1 MKLYKGRLLL
11 ANTEG
16 KQAPPL
22 TKRHLDMPMLTL
34 ILILSLF
41 GSLMIFSASYANA
54 LARYGD
60 SFYYIKRQILWLF
73 VGIAVMFLA
82 SRPTPFFYK
91 KITPYAFAVTLLF
104 LIAVLIVGQSGG
116 GAQRWIAIG
125 SLTFQPSEL
134 AKTTLVLTL
143 ALHFSKHEDKILD
156 TRSKKNFLFGT
167 LIPLG
172 YIGLVC
178 GLVAL
183 EKHLSCII
191 ILGCLGVIMMFVGGS
206 RAKYL
211 GMFGA
216 VGVAGISALAL
227 FTDYTKRRI
236 LIWQNPEAFPLDGG
250 WQTLQGMM
258 AIGSGGFFGLGFGNS
273 RLKFSYVAEPQNDFI
288 FTIICEELGFV
299 GAFLVILLFAMLIW
313 RGIRIG
319 QRAPDKFC
327 ALTVWGL
334 TFKIALQVAMNV
346 AVVTNMMPNT
356 GISLP
361 FFSTGGSSLMI
372 QIFEIG
378 IILSI
383 SRFSTQKK

>member
-1 MKLYKGRLLL
+1 ML
-11 ANTEG
+11 A
-16 KQAPPL
+16 
-22 TKRHLDMPMLTL
+22 L
-34 ILILSLF
+34 ILALSLF

-60 SFYYIKRQILWLF
+60 SFYYIKRQVLWLF

-82 SRPTPFFYK
+82 SRPTPTFYK
-91 KITPYAFAVTLLF
+91 KVTPYAFIVTLLC
-104 LIAVLIVGQSGG
+104 LVAVLVVGQSGG

-134 AKTTLVLTL
+134 AKATLVLIL
-143 ALHFSKHEDKILD
+143 ALHFSKHSDRILD
-156 TRSKKNFLFGT
+156 KRHKKNFLFGT
-167 LIPLG
+167 LMPLG

-216 VGVAGISALAL
+216 VGVAGVSALAL

-288 FTIICEELGFV
+288 FTIICEELGFLGALLLLCLF
-299 GAFLVILLFAMLIW
+299 GAFVVRGYTIAM
-313 RGIRIG
+313 RH
-319 QRAPDKFC
+319 PDPFC
-327 ALTVWGL
+327 ALTVFGIC
-334 TFKIALQVAMNV
+334 TKVAVQVLLNI
-346 AVVTNMMPNT
+346 AVVTNSIPNT

-361 FFSTGGSSLMI
+361 FFSYGGSSLVML
-372 QIFEIG
+372 FAEMG
-378 IILSI
+378 ILLSF
-383 SRFSTQKK
+383 SRSADLLP